1 MIKFLKPE
9 VTYQGKLYSDGE
21 YLGDFIHGDVSLLG
35 NFDKSLYEKPY
46 IPLATISF
54 NTLTALNNLN
64 IDTVYFDNFQY
75 ECPFTKRKYFG
86 VLPLAI
92 IGDDIKKYI
101 ENNSEIPLWKKEMLL
116 DYNYQRD
123 YFNEKTPIEELQDDI
138 TIALMGPGYT
148 TCCYP
153 SDGSKS
159 LTLSTIP
166 MDNGDIMVCINYC
179 WFNK

>member
-9 VTYQGKLYSDGE
+9 VTYQGKLYSDGK

-46 IPLATISF
+46 IPLTTISY
-54 NTLTALNNLN
+54 NPITALNKLK
-64 IDTVYFDNFQY
+64 IDSSYFDNFQY
-75 ECPFTKRKYFG
+75 ECPFTKKNYFG
-86 VLPLAI
+86 TIPLAI
-92 IGDDIKKYI
+92 ISDDIKKYI
-101 ENNSEIPLWKKEMLL
+101 ENNSKIPLWKKEMLL